1 MLLDSR
7 LLMIILLSVKLTD
20 NAELS
25 AHYFYTLLKSQTP
38 SLKLQASQILKEKI
52 WSFVYRVIQK
62 DRLDFER
69 LYFLN
74 CTWYVND
81 LHNI

>member
-1 MLLDSR
+1 
-7 LLMIILLSVKLTD
+7 MIILLSVELTD
-20 NAELS
+20 NAGLS
-25 AHYFYTLLKSQTP
+25 AQYFYTLLRSETP

-52 WSFVYRVIQK
+52 WSFVYRVIK
-62 DRLDFER
+62 KNGLNFVR

-74 CTWYVND
+74 YTWYVND